1 MLPVKRSR
9 RKDLELPPPATAAG
23 ANGATAGPSSPN
35 SNSNTNKKTATFTD
49 EAIGTG
55 VRVHWSRFKKR
66 LGAGSN
72 ISESLLEITESNG
85 TSDKKDDQS
94 LPATS
99 NEKDSPNPDDEEVNE
114 IVVDNKFSFEG
125 GPRSITQP
133 SDHGGTPEKSG
144 TSATHGTYATD
155 HDSVHS
161 HRGMMAFFSFL
172 SALRFRIASSL
183 NRFFFTEFFDAA
195 AERQYKKETYY
206 QMKGLSLAGSLV
218 LVLNWVL
225 ICILIPRESL
235 IFADK
240 MFYWVLSPCFVVPL
254 PVMIVFDWPK
264 KYPRTYQLFMTL
276 VVWSWCAYVL
286 LLLQLCGFYN
296 KAEMV
301 MDCKSKEFVGVFFYT
316 GAYPAIALFA
326 LGQNRLMG
334 AVMAMLNAVL
344 IASVIRVKKT
354 WIRNFLNYLLYTVF
368 LLWIHYTREA
378 AERRLYTMRDRLK
391 VQYRATQKA
400 QVRESRA
407 ADSKKRFSSYIFHEV
422 RVPLNTALL
431 AVQNMQATGLFAP
444 DDIEYTALEGSLNMM
459 SKVLN
464 DVLDFNRMDSGRFE
478 SVSKPY
484 AFHKVI
490 KGMLVP
496 LRMTAAARGQE
507 LITELDS
514 QIDVMARTA
523 LYRAK
528 GMSED
533 KITKLLQDGDDED
546 GGLIVGDE
554 HRLRQVVTNLASNAC
569 KFTPGGGTITVRTKL
584 LLPGFG
590 SGDDGTTAVGD
601 SSSTPVK
608 PRTDDDDDDCPP
620 LGNDDD
626 FEDGDPR
633 VSHDIE
639 APPLTGARLAALES
653 SVHPRQDQIIIR
665 IEVEDTGVGIRR
677 RDMVDNKLFSPYVQ
691 TDLGRFQGGK
701 GTGLGLALSKHIVR
715 LSGGRL
721 GVKSKRG
728 HGSMF
733 WVELAVGVGQ
743 KVIANSDFQHMKDG
757 IVAQSFAFNRD
768 TTEAFKLPEGEGVTP
783 STLQSSTSESV
794 SPREEALCAQQVQ
807 QTQQAMGRLMEHS
820 GQIELLSRAMPH
832 RKTDGSAMSSSTQL
846 RFGGSKIDLN
856 VPSQQPATGGTTDGG
871 PPSPTM
877 SKRSSK
883 GVLGA
888 SAGLAMTSVA
898 TEPETVKAVAVPT
911 RPSMPDPESFDSAS
925 TAGPSKNDDPSSET
939 LKPPAGSSA
948 AKPPPPS
955 PFSPPL
961 NVLVVDDDGLT
972 RKLMARMLTRNGC
985 VVETADN
992 GKSAFDM
999 AINAKNPFTWDSA
1012 SPSTKSD
1019 GGMVHTPYLQE
1030 LEPKYDV
1037 IFLDNQMP
1045 VMSGV
1050 DTVRRLRAM
1059 KRKDFVVGVTGN
1071 ALKEDQEEYLEAG
1084 VDAVLTK
1091 PVAEADLKKCLFSAD
1106 ERRKQAAAER
1116 QRRTSDAPSVS
1127 VAELSPPGP
1136 S

>member
-9 RKDLELPPPATAAG
+9 RKDLELPPPATASG
-23 ANGATAGPSSPN
+23 ANGVRNATTGPSSPN
-35 SNSNTNKKTATFTD
+35 SNSNTNKKTTTFTD

-94 LPATS
+94 LPPTA
-99 NEKDSPNPDDEEVNE
+99 NEKDSPNQDEEEVNE
-114 IVVDNKFSFEG
+114 IVVDNKFLFDG
-125 GPRSITQP
+125 GTRSITQP

-144 TSATHGTYATD
+144 TSATHGTHATD

-161 HRGMMAFFSFL
+161 HRGVMAFVSFL
-172 SALRFRIASSL
+172 SALRFRVRSSL
-183 NRFFFTEFFDAA
+183 SRFFFTEFFDAA

-218 LVLNWVL
+218 LLLNWVL
-225 ICILIPRESL
+225 ICILIPRESI

-240 MFYWVLSPCFVVPL
+240 MFYWVIDVV
-254 PVMIVFDWPK
+254 
-264 KYPRTYQLFMTL
+264 Y
-276 VVWSWCAYVL
+276 S
-286 LLLQLCGFYN
+286 
-296 KAEMV
+296 
-301 MDCKSKEFVGVFFYT
+301 YT
-316 GAYPAIALFA
+316 SAYPVIALFA
-326 LGQNRLMG
+326 LGQNRLM
-334 AVMAMLNAVL
+334 AAIMALLNAVL
-344 IASVIRVKKT
+344 IASVIRLRKT
-354 WIRNFLNYLLYTVF
+354 WIRNFLNYALYTIF
-368 LLWIHYTREA
+368 ILWIHYTREV

-431 AVQNMQATGLFAP
+431 AVQNMQATGQFGA
-444 DDIEYTALEGSLNMM
+444 DDIEYTALEGSLSMM

-478 SVSKPY
+478 SVAKPY

-496 LRMTAAARGQE
+496 LRMSAQARGQE
-507 LITELDS
+507 LFTELDS

-528 GMSED
+528 GMSEER
-533 KITKLLQDGDDED
+533 IAQLLQDGDDED
-546 GGLIVGDE
+546 SGLIVGDE
-554 HRLRQVVTNLASNAC
+554 HRLRQVVTNLASNAS
-569 KFTPGGGTITVRTKL
+569 KFTPAGGRITVRTKL

-590 SGDDGTTAVGD
+590 SVDDGTTAVGD
-601 SSSTPVK
+601 SSPTPVK
-608 PRTDDDDDDCPP
+608 PRTNDDDDDEDDCPP
-620 LGNDDD
+620 IGHDDD
-626 FEDGDPR
+626 YEDGDPR
-633 VSHDIE
+633 ASHDIE
-639 APPLTGARLAALES
+639 APPLTGERLAALES
-653 SVHPRQDQIIIR
+653 AGRPCQDQIIIR

-743 KVIANSDFQHMKDG
+743 KVIANSDFQHLKDG
-757 IVAQSFAFNRD
+757 IVAQSFAYNRD
-768 TTEAFKLPEGEGVTP
+768 TTEAFLLPHGEGATP
-783 STLQSSTSESV
+783 STLQSTTSESL
-794 SPREEALCAQQVQ
+794 SPRDEALCAKQVQ

-820 GQIELLSRAMPH
+820 GQIELVPRAMPH
-832 RKTDGSAMSSSTQL
+832 RLTDGSSSTHL

-856 VPSQQPATGGTTDGG
+856 APSQHPAAPAVADGG

-888 SAGLAMTSVA
+888 SAGLAMTSA
-898 TEPETVKAVAVPT
+898 AQEPETVKATAVPT
-911 RPSMPDPESFDSAS
+911 RPSMPDPALFDSAS
-925 TAGPSKNDDPSSET
+925 TAGPSKGEDPSSET
-939 LKPPAGSSA
+939 LKPGPSSSA
-948 AKPPPPS
+948 TPKPPPPS

-961 NVLVVDDDGLT
+961 NVLVVDDDALT

-999 AINAKNPFTWDSA
+999 AINAKNPFTWESA
-1012 SPSTKSD
+1012 GAKAD
-1019 GGMVHTPYLQE
+1019 GEKVQTPYLQE
-1030 LEPKYDV
+1030 MDPKYDV

-1091 PVAEADLKKCLFSAD
+1091 PVAEGDLKKCLFSAD

-1127 VAELSPPGP
+1127 VPDPSPSGP